1 MFSGASTFVEGVDNA
16 FVFIIAISLF
26 FLIGITAVMIMFIY
40 RYNQK
45 RHPKAVQIEGST
57 KLEVAW
63 TVIPL
68 LLVLGMFY
76 YGYVAWIPMKKI
88 PDEGVRITA
97 NARMWNFSFR
107 YENGRISDKLF
118 VPKDTAV
125 IVNLNAVDVLHSF
138 YIPAFRIKEDM
149 IPGKPDNRTW
159 FQASKTGTFNVFC
172 AEYCGLQHAL
182 MYSEVIVMEPE
193 EFWEWYEDTTAMAAV
208 VTDEVNLAMLGRQVI
223 DRNGCIACH
232 SLDGRSIVGPTFK
245 GKYGTNVTVVTNGQE
260 REVLYD
266 FDYVKRSIYEPDAD
280 ISKGFRPGQMI
291 SYLGEISEQE
301 IEFIVEF
308 LKTLSD

>member
-57 KLEVAW
+57 KLEIAW

-159 FQASKTGTFNVFC
+159 FQATKTGTFNVFC

-245 GKYGTNVTVVTNGQE
+245 GKYGSNVTVVTNGQE

>member
-1 MFSGASTFVEGVDNA
+1 MFSGASTFVQGVDNA

-45 RHPKAVQIEGST
+45 RHPKAVQIEGNT
-57 KLEVAW
+57 KLEIAW

-68 LLVLGMFY
+68 ILVLGMFY

-88 PDEGVRITA
+88 PDEGVRVTA

-125 IVNLNAVDVLHSF
+125 IIDLNAVDVLHSF
-138 YIPAFRIKEDM
+138 YIPAFRVKEDM
-149 IPGKPDNRTW
+149 IPGRANNRTW
-159 FQASKTGTFNVFC
+159 FQATKTGTFNVFC

-193 EFWEWYEDTTAMAAV
+193 DFWEWYEDTTALAAV
-208 VTDEVNLAMLGRQVI
+208 VTDDVNMAMLGRQVV

-245 GKYGTNVTVVTNGQE
+245 GKFGTNVTVTTNGQE

-266 FDYVKRSIYEPDAD
+266 YDYVKRSIYEPDAD

-291 SYLGEISEQE
+291 SYLGEITEQE

>member
-1 MFSGASTFVEGVDNA
+1 MFSGASTFVQGVDNA

-45 RHPKAVQIEGST
+45 RHPKAVQIEGNT
-57 KLEVAW
+57 KLEIAW

-68 LLVLGMFY
+68 ILVLGMFY

-88 PDEGVRITA
+88 PDEGVRVTA

-125 IVNLNAVDVLHSF
+125 IIDLNAVDVLHSF
-138 YIPAFRIKEDM
+138 YIPAFRVKEDM
-149 IPGKPDNRTW
+149 IPGRPNNRTW
-159 FQASKTGTFNVFC
+159 FQANKTGTFNVFC

-193 EFWEWYEDTTAMAAV
+193 DFWEWYEDTTAVAAV
-208 VTDEVNLAMLGRQVI
+208 VTDDVNMAMLGRQVI

-245 GKYGTNVTVVTNGQE
+245 GKFGTNVTVTTNGQE

-266 FDYVKRSIYEPDAD
+266 YDYVKRSIYEPDAD

-291 SYLGEISEQE
+291 SYLGEITEQE

>member
-26 FLIGITAVMIMFIY
+26 FLIGITAVMIMFMY

-45 RHPKAVQIEGST
+45 RHPKAVQIEGNT

-68 LLVLGMFY
+68 VLVLGMFY

-88 PDEGVRITA
+88 PSEGVRITA

-107 YENGRISDKLF
+107 YENGRVSDKLF

-149 IPGKPDNRTW
+149 IPGRPDNRTW
-159 FQASKTGTFNVFC
+159 FQATKTGTFNVFC

-193 EFWEWYEDTTAMAAV
+193 DFWEWYEDTTAMAAV

-266 FDYVKRSIYEPDAD
+266 FDYIKRSIYEPDAD

>member
-40 RYNQK
+40 RYNQN

-57 KLEVAW
+57 KLEIAW